1 MLGAG
6 GERVRSGEL
15 WPLLRF
21 IGRSPCLSS
30 YFPPWLWIR
39 DLHFLPPLSILIYPL
54 SSLPLSRMK
63 ESFLGG
69 GAAAGTAAAGVCRR
83 DAEVLNLLA

>member
-1 MLGAG
+1 
-6 GERVRSGEL
+6 
-15 WPLLRF
+15 
-21 IGRSPCLSS
+21 
-30 YFPPWLWIR
+30 
-39 DLHFLPPLSILIYPL
+39 
-54 SSLPLSRMK
+54 MK